1 MDAKEENIIEAEVKP
16 STKVHTK
23 VKPST
28 KLQVMAKTQSW
39 RLKGMSQKL

>member
-1 MDAKEENIIEAEVKP
+1 MDAREENIIEAKVEP

-28 KLQVMAKTQSW
+28 KLQVMAETQ
-39 RLKGMSQKL
+39 